1 MRLDKCDAYTAKE
14 TLRYMGRKT
23 YMAAA
28 RRPTKKGKSE
38 RDKRRNKSTS
48 K

>member
-14 TLRYMGRKT
+14 TLRYRG
-23 YMAAA
+23 
-28 RRPTKKGKSE
+28 KKNVHDSSKRTSKE
-38 RDKRRNKSTS
+38 RDKRRNKTTQ